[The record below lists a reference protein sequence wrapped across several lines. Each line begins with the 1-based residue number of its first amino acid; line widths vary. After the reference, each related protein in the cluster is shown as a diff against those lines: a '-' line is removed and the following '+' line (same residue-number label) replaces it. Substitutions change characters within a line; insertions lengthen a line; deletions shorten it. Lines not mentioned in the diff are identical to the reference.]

1 MSNNELNTNTFNRLK
16 EMFPQSFKDLDYQD
30 NLLTYQST
38 QMINLSNFNI
48 NDLFELDNRFQYDIA
63 NLTSYDIY
71 NIIKI
76 NNFKTSDKYYRE
88 YEKYKVFL
96 KLPKRAKNHNELID
110 INEWTEYFKNVQKYY
125 DYVSRD
131 IKEDYESFK
140 EYISDSGLEEEID
153 LNTIPDEPE
162 QNFELDYAAGFSAN
176 ISVLV
181 YVILAVIVLSFITLY
196 LVIK

>member
-1 MSNNELNTNTFNRLK
+1 MSNNKLNTDTFNRLK
-16 EMFPQSFKDLDYQD
+16 EMFPESFKDLDYQD
-30 NLLTYQST
+30 NLLTYQNT

-48 NDLFELDNRFQYDIA
+48 NDLFDLDNRFQYDLSDLSS
-63 NLTSYDIY
+63 NDIF
-71 NIIKI
+71 NIIKT
-76 NNFKTSDKYYRE
+76 NNFKTNEKYYRE

-125 DYVSRD
+125 DYVSLD
-131 IKEDYESFK
+131 IKSDYESFK
-140 EYISDSGLEEEID
+140 EYISDSGLEDEIN

-162 QNFELDYAAGFSAN
+162 QDFELDYAAGYSAN

>member
-1 MSNNELNTNTFNRLK
+1 MSNNKLNTDTFNRLK
-16 EMFPQSFKDLDYQD
+16 EMFPESFKDLDYQD
-30 NLLTYQST
+30 NLLTYQNT

-48 NDLFELDNRFQYDIA
+48 NDLFDLDNRFQYDIS
-63 NLTSYDIY
+63 NLSSNDIF
-71 NIIKI
+71 NIIKT
-76 NNFKTSDKYYRE
+76 NNFKTNEKYHRE

-110 INEWTEYFKNVQKYY
+110 INEWTEYFKNIQKYY
-125 DYVSRD
+125 DYVSLD
-131 IKEDYESFK
+131 IKSDYESFK
-140 EYISDSGLEEEID
+140 EYISDSGLEDEIN

-162 QNFELDYAAGFSAN
+162 QDFELDYAAGYSAN
-176 ISVLV
+176 INILV

>member
-1 MSNNELNTNTFNRLK
+1 MSNNKLNTDTFNRLK
-16 EMFPQSFKDLDYQD
+16 EMFPESFKDLDYQD
-30 NLLTYQST
+30 NLLTYQNT

-48 NDLFELDNRFQYDIA
+48 NDLFDLDNRFQYDLSDLSS
-63 NLTSYDIY
+63 NDIF
-71 NIIKI
+71 NIIKT
-76 NNFKTSDKYYRE
+76 NNFKTNEKYYRE

-110 INEWTEYFKNVQKYY
+110 INEWTEYFKNIQKYY
-125 DYVSRD
+125 DYVSLD
-131 IKEDYESFK
+131 IKSDYESFK
-140 EYISDSGLEEEID
+140 EYISDSGLEDEIN

-162 QNFELDYAAGFSAN
+162 QDFELDYAAGYSAN
-176 ISVLV
+176 INVLV

>member
-1 MSNNELNTNTFNRLK
+1 MSNNKLNTDTFNRLK
-16 EMFPQSFKDLDYQD
+16 EMFPESFKDLDYQD
-30 NLLTYQST
+30 NLLTYQNT

-48 NDLFELDNRFQYDIA
+48 NDLFDLDNRFQYDLSDLSS
-63 NLTSYDIY
+63 NDIF
-71 NIIKI
+71 NIIKT
-76 NNFKTSDKYYRE
+76 NNFKTNEKYYRE

-125 DYVSRD
+125 DYVSLD
-131 IKEDYESFK
+131 IKGDYESFK
-140 EYISDSGLEEEID
+140 EYISDSGLEDEIN

-162 QNFELDYAAGFSAN
+162 QDFELDYAAGYSAN
-176 ISVLV
+176 INILV

>member
-1 MSNNELNTNTFNRLK
+1 MSNNKLNTDTFNRLK
-16 EMFPQSFKDLDYQD
+16 EMFPESFKDLDYQD
-30 NLLTYQST
+30 NLLTYQNT

-48 NDLFELDNRFQYDIA
+48 NDLFDLDNRFQYDISDLSS
-63 NLTSYDIY
+63 NDIF
-71 NIIKI
+71 NIIKT

-125 DYVSRD
+125 DYVSLD
-131 IKEDYESFK
+131 IKGDYESFK
-140 EYISDSGLEEEID
+140 EYISDTGLEDEIN

-162 QNFELDYAAGFSAN
+162 QDFELDYAAGYSAN
-176 ISVLV
+176 INVLV

>member
-1 MSNNELNTNTFNRLK
+1 MSNNKLNTDTFNRLK
-16 EMFPQSFKDLDYQD
+16 EMFPESFKDLDYQD
-30 NLLTYQST
+30 NLLTYQNT

-48 NDLFELDNRFQYDIA
+48 NDLFDLNNRFQYDLSDLSS
-63 NLTSYDIY
+63 NDIF
-71 NIIKI
+71 NIIKT
-76 NNFKTSDKYYRE
+76 NNFKTNEKYYRE

-125 DYVSRD
+125 DYVSLD
-131 IKEDYESFK
+131 IKSDYESFK
-140 EYISDSGLEEEID
+140 EYISDSGLEDEID

-162 QNFELDYAAGFSAN
+162 QDFELDYAAGYSAN
-176 ISVLV
+176 INILV

>member
-1 MSNNELNTNTFNRLK
+1 MSNNKLNTDTFNRLK
-16 EMFPQSFKDLDYQD
+16 EMFPESFKDLDYQD
-30 NLLTYQST
+30 NLLTYQNT

-48 NDLFELDNRFQYDIA
+48 NDLFDLDKRFQYDISDLSS
-63 NLTSYDIY
+63 NDIF
-71 NIIKI
+71 NIIKT
-76 NNFKTSDKYYRE
+76 NNFKTNDKYYRE

-125 DYVSRD
+125 DYVSLD
-131 IKEDYESFK
+131 IKSDYESFK
-140 EYISDSGLEEEID
+140 EYISDSGLEDEID

-162 QNFELDYAAGFSAN
+162 QDFELDYAAGYSAN
-176 ISVLV
+176 INVLV

>member
-1 MSNNELNTNTFNRLK
+1 MSNNKLNTDTFNRLK
-16 EMFPQSFKDLDYQD
+16 EMFPESFKDLDYQD
-30 NLLTYQST
+30 NLLTYQNT

-48 NDLFELDNRFQYDIA
+48 NDLFDLDNRFQYDISDLSS
-63 NLTSYDIY
+63 NDIF
-71 NIIKI
+71 NIIKT
-76 NNFKTSDKYYRE
+76 NNFKTNDKYYRE

-110 INEWTEYFKNVQKYY
+110 INEWTEYFKNIQKYY
-125 DYVSRD
+125 DYVSID
-131 IKEDYESFK
+131 IKSDYESFK
-140 EYISDSGLEEEID
+140 EYISDSGLEDEID

-162 QNFELDYAAGFSAN
+162 QDFELDYAAGYSAN
-176 ISVLV
+176 INILV

>member
-1 MSNNELNTNTFNRLK
+1 MSNNKLNTDTFNRLK
-16 EMFPQSFKDLDYQD
+16 EMFPESFKDLDYQD
-30 NLLTYQST
+30 NLLTYQNT

-48 NDLFELDNRFQYDIA
+48 NDLFDLDNRFQYDLSDLSS
-63 NLTSYDIY
+63 NDIF
-71 NIIKI
+71 NIIKT
-76 NNFKTSDKYYRE
+76 NNFKTNEKYYRE

-125 DYVSRD
+125 DYVSLD
-131 IKEDYESFK
+131 IKSDYESFK
-140 EYISDSGLEEEID
+140 EYISDSGLEDEID

-162 QNFELDYAAGFSAN
+162 QDFELDYAAGYSAN

>member
-153 LNTIPDEPE
+153 LNTILDEPE

>member
-1 MSNNELNTNTFNRLK
+1 MSNNKLNTDTFNRLK
-16 EMFPQSFKDLDYQD
+16 EMFPKSFKDLDYQD
-30 NLLTYQST
+30 NLLTYQNT

-48 NDLFELDNRFQYDIA
+48 NDLFDLDNRFQYDISDLSS
-63 NLTSYDIY
+63 NDIF
-71 NIIKI
+71 NIIKT
-76 NNFKTSDKYYRE
+76 NNFKTNDKYYRE

-125 DYVSRD
+125 DYVSLD
-131 IKEDYESFK
+131 IKSDYERFK
-140 EYISDSGLEEEID
+140 EYISDSGLEDEIN

-162 QNFELDYAAGFSAN
+162 QSFELDYAAGYSSN
-176 ISVLV
+176 INVLV

>member
-1 MSNNELNTNTFNRLK
+1 MSNNKLNTDTFNRLK
-16 EMFPQSFKDLDYQD
+16 EMFPESFKDLDYQD
-30 NLLTYQST
+30 NLLTYQNT

-48 NDLFELDNRFQYDIA
+48 NDLFDLDNRFQYDLSDLSS
-63 NLTSYDIY
+63 NDIF
-71 NIIKI
+71 NIIKT
-76 NNFKTSDKYYRE
+76 NNFKTNEKYYRE

-110 INEWTEYFKNVQKYY
+110 INEWTEYFKNIQKYY
-125 DYVSRD
+125 DYVSID
-131 IKEDYESFK
+131 IKSDYESFK
-140 EYISDSGLEEEID
+140 EYISDSGLEDEID

-162 QNFELDYAAGFSAN
+162 QDFELDYAAGYSAN
-176 ISVLV
+176 INILV

>member
-1 MSNNELNTNTFNRLK
+1 MSNNKLNTDTFNRLK
-16 EMFPQSFKDLDYQD
+16 EMFPESFKDLDYQD
-30 NLLTYQST
+30 NLLTYQNT

-48 NDLFELDNRFQYDIA
+48 NDLFDLDNRFQYDISDLSS
-63 NLTSYDIY
+63 NDIF
-71 NIIKI
+71 NIIKT
-76 NNFKTSDKYYRE
+76 NNFKTNEKYYRE

-110 INEWTEYFKNVQKYY
+110 INEWTEYFKNIQKYY
-125 DYVSRD
+125 DYVSLD
-131 IKEDYESFK
+131 IKSDYESFK
-140 EYISDSGLEEEID
+140 EYISDSGLEDEIN

-162 QNFELDYAAGFSAN
+162 QDFELDYAAGYSAN
-176 ISVLV
+176 INVLV

>member
-1 MSNNELNTNTFNRLK
+1 MSNNKLNTDTFNRLK
-16 EMFPQSFKDLDYQD
+16 EMFPESFKDLDYQD
-30 NLLTYQST
+30 NLLTYQNT

-48 NDLFELDNRFQYDIA
+48 NDLFELDNRFQYDISDLSS
-63 NLTSYDIY
+63 NDIF
-71 NIIKI
+71 NIIKT
-76 NNFKTSDKYYRE
+76 NNFKTNEKYYRE

-110 INEWTEYFKNVQKYY
+110 INEWTEYFKNIQKYY
-125 DYVSRD
+125 DYVSLD
-131 IKEDYESFK
+131 IKGDYESFK
-140 EYISDSGLEEEID
+140 EYISDSGLEDEIN

-162 QNFELDYAAGFSAN
+162 QDFELDYAAGYSAN
-176 ISVLV
+176 INVLV

>member
-1 MSNNELNTNTFNRLK
+1 MSNNKLNTDTFNRLK
-16 EMFPQSFKDLDYQD
+16 EMFPESFKDLDYQD
-30 NLLTYQST
+30 NLLTYQNT

-48 NDLFELDNRFQYDIA
+48 NDLFDLDNRFQYDLSDLSS
-63 NLTSYDIY
+63 NDIF
-71 NIIKI
+71 NIIKT
-76 NNFKTSDKYYRE
+76 NNFKTNEKYYRE

-125 DYVSRD
+125 DYVSLD
-131 IKEDYESFK
+131 IKSDYESFK
-140 EYISDSGLEEEID
+140 EYISDSGLEDEIN

-162 QNFELDYAAGFSAN
+162 QDFELDYAAGYSAN
-176 ISVLV
+176 INVLV

>member
-1 MSNNELNTNTFNRLK
+1 MSNNKLNTDTFNRLK
-16 EMFPQSFKDLDYQD
+16 EMFPESFKDLDYQD
-30 NLLTYQST
+30 NLLTYQNT

-48 NDLFELDNRFQYDIA
+48 NDLFDLNNRFQYDLSDLSS
-63 NLTSYDIY
+63 NDIF
-71 NIIKI
+71 NIIKT
-76 NNFKTSDKYYRE
+76 NNFKTNDKYYRE

-125 DYVSRD
+125 DYVSLD
-131 IKEDYESFK
+131 IKSDYESFK
-140 EYISDSGLEEEID
+140 EYISDSGLEDEIN

-162 QNFELDYAAGFSAN
+162 QDYELDYAAGYSAN

>member
-1 MSNNELNTNTFNRLK
+1 MSNNKLNTDTFNRLK
-16 EMFPQSFKDLDYQD
+16 EMFPESFKDLDYQD
-30 NLLTYQST
+30 NLLTYQNT

-48 NDLFELDNRFQYDIA
+48 NDLFELDNRFQYDISDLSS
-63 NLTSYDIY
+63 NDIF
-71 NIIKI
+71 NIIKT
-76 NNFKTSDKYYRE
+76 NNFKTNEKYHRE

-125 DYVSRD
+125 DYVSLD
-131 IKEDYESFK
+131 IKGDYESFK
-140 EYISDSGLEEEID
+140 EYISDSGLEDEID

-162 QNFELDYAAGFSAN
+162 QDFELDYVAGYSTN
-176 ISVLV
+176 INVLV

>member
-1 MSNNELNTNTFNRLK
+1 MSNNKLNTDTFNRLK
-16 EMFPQSFKDLDYQD
+16 EMFPESFKDLDYQD
-30 NLLTYQST
+30 NLLTYQNT

-48 NDLFELDNRFQYDIA
+48 NDLFDLDNRFQYDISDLSS
-63 NLTSYDIY
+63 NDIF
-71 NIIKI
+71 NIIKT
-76 NNFKTSDKYYRE
+76 NNFKTNEKYYRE

-125 DYVSRD
+125 DYVSLD
-131 IKEDYESFK
+131 IKSDYERFK
-140 EYISDSGLEEEID
+140 EYISDSGLEDEID

-162 QNFELDYAAGFSAN
+162 QDFELDYAAGYSAN
-176 ISVLV
+176 INILV

>member
-1 MSNNELNTNTFNRLK
+1 MSNNKLNTDTFNRLK
-16 EMFPQSFKDLDYQD
+16 EMFPESFKDLDYQD
-30 NLLTYQST
+30 NLLTYQNT

-48 NDLFELDNRFQYDIA
+48 NDLFDLDNRFQYDISDLSS
-63 NLTSYDIY
+63 NDIF
-71 NIIKI
+71 NIIKT
-76 NNFKTSDKYYRE
+76 NNFKTNEKYYRE

-125 DYVSRD
+125 DYVSLD
-131 IKEDYESFK
+131 IKSDYESFK
-140 EYISDSGLEEEID
+140 EYISDSGLEDEIN

-162 QNFELDYAAGFSAN
+162 QDFELDYAAGYSAN
-176 ISVLV
+176 INVLV

>member
-1 MSNNELNTNTFNRLK
+1 MSNNKLNTDTFNRLK
-16 EMFPQSFKDLDYQD
+16 EMFPESFKNLDYQD
-30 NLLTYQST
+30 NLLTYQNT

-48 NDLFELDNRFQYDIA
+48 NDLFELDNRFQYDISDLSS
-63 NLTSYDIY
+63 NDIF
-71 NIIKI
+71 NIIKT
-76 NNFKTSDKYYRE
+76 NNFKTNEKYYRE

-110 INEWTEYFKNVQKYY
+110 INEWTEYFKNIQKYY
-125 DYVSRD
+125 DYVSLD
-131 IKEDYESFK
+131 IKGDYESFK
-140 EYISDSGLEEEID
+140 EYISDSGLEDEID

-162 QNFELDYAAGFSAN
+162 QDFELDYVAGYSTN
-176 ISVLV
+176 INVLV

>member
-1 MSNNELNTNTFNRLK
+1 MSNNKLNTDTFNRLK
-16 EMFPQSFKDLDYQD
+16 EMFPESFKDLDYQD
-30 NLLTYQST
+30 NLLTYQNT

-48 NDLFELDNRFQYDIA
+48 NDLFDLDNRFQYDLSDLSS
-63 NLTSYDIY
+63 NDIF
-71 NIIKI
+71 NIIKT
-76 NNFKTSDKYYRE
+76 NNFKTNEKYYRE

-125 DYVSRD
+125 DYVSLD
-131 IKEDYESFK
+131 IKGDYESFK
-140 EYISDSGLEEEID
+140 EYISDSGLEDEIN

-162 QNFELDYAAGFSAN
+162 QDFELDYAAGYSAN
-176 ISVLV
+176 INVLV

>member
-1 MSNNELNTNTFNRLK
+1 MSNNKLNTDTFNRLK
-16 EMFPQSFKDLDYQD
+16 EMFPESFKDLDYQD
-30 NLLTYQST
+30 NLLTYQNT

-48 NDLFELDNRFQYDIA
+48 NDLFDLDNRFQYDLSDLSS
-63 NLTSYDIY
+63 NDIF
-71 NIIKI
+71 NIIKT
-76 NNFKTSDKYYRE
+76 NNFKTNDKYYRE

-125 DYVSRD
+125 DYVSLD
-131 IKEDYESFK
+131 IKGDYERFK
-140 EYISDSGLEEEID
+140 EYISDSGLEDEID

-162 QNFELDYAAGFSAN
+162 QDFELDYAAGYSAN

>member
-1 MSNNELNTNTFNRLK
+1 MSNNKLNTDTFNRLK
-16 EMFPQSFKDLDYQD
+16 EMFPESFKDLDYQD
-30 NLLTYQST
+30 NLLTYQNT

-48 NDLFELDNRFQYDIA
+48 NDLFDLDNRFQYDIS
-63 NLTSYDIY
+63 NLSSNDIF
-71 NIIKI
+71 NIIKT
-76 NNFKTSDKYYRE
+76 NNFKTNDKYYRE

-110 INEWTEYFKNVQKYY
+110 INEWAEYFKNVQKYY
-125 DYVSRD
+125 DYVSLD
-131 IKEDYESFK
+131 IKSDYERFK
-140 EYISDSGLEEEID
+140 EYISDSGLEDEIN

-162 QNFELDYAAGFSAN
+162 QNFELDYAAGYSAN
-176 ISVLV
+176 INVLV